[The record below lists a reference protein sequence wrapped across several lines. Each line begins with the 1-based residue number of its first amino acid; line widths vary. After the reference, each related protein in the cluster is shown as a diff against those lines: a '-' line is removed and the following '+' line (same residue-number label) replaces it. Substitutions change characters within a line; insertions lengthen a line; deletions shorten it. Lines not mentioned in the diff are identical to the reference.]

1 MGGAGDTYTL
11 QFPID
16 TLPSPAVVQPT
27 GQPVQGVSAEEFLYM
42 PKGQGA
48 QANVAKEKACPA
60 VQDRLPISQFSNF
73 MTSAS
78 ASLWL
83 YTSIDWIAKSDVSEE
98 FKPVLIASRA

>member
-27 GQPVQGVSAEEFLYM
+27 GQPVQGASAEEFLYM

-48 QANVAKEKACPA
+48 QENVAKEKACPA
-60 VQDRLPISQFSNF
+60 VHDRLPMSQFSKD
-73 MTSAS
+73 MASAS
-78 ASLWL
+78 ASLRL
-83 YTSIDWIAKSDVSEE
+83 YTSTDWIAKSD
-98 FKPVLIASRA
+98 L

>member
-42 PKGQGA
+42 PKGQG
-48 QANVAKEKACPA
+48 QLVCPA
-60 VQDRLPISQFSNF
+60 
-73 MTSAS
+73 
-78 ASLWL
+78 
-83 YTSIDWIAKSDVSEE
+83 
-98 FKPVLIASRA
+98 